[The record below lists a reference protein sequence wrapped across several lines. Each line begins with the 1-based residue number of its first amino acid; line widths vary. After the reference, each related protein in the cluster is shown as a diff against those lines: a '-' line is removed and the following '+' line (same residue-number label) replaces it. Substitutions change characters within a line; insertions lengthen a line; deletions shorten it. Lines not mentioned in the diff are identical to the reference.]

1 MHPFIRKV
9 TQKPFTIAEVGI
21 NHNGDINIA
30 KKMVDAAKAAGVDA
44 VKFQTFQAKE
54 FIGDPTETYTYKS
67 QGKEIT
73 ESMLTM
79 FQRYQFSN
87 DDWQT
92 LYDYCQ
98 QQEIQFLSTPQNYS
112 DCEVLLK
119 LGVEALKVGSDDF
132 TNIPL
137 LEKYA
142 ATGLPLMLSI
152 GMADLA
158 EVYESLNAVGT
169 MQDTP
174 TVLMLCTSQYP
185 TPPVDVNI
193 NKLDTIKQAFPEVVL
208 GFSDHTRG
216 QTAAIMAVTKGA
228 LVFEKHFTLDNDMAG
243 PDHWFSEN
251 PASLKLWV
259 VQIQTAYKMLGRSS
273 IVPTEKERQMR
284 KLARRSIT
292 ALVDIKLGEI
302 FSEENIGLR
311 RPGHGLEPKWLTQ
324 VIGKKATKAFIKN
337 DNITLG
343 DFSHST

>member
-1 MHPFIRKV
+1 MHPFIEKI

-30 KKMVDAAKAAGVDA
+30 KKMIDAAKASGVNA
-44 VKFQTFQAKE
+44 VKFQTFQANE
-54 FIGDPTETYTYKS
+54 FVGDPTETYTYKS

-79 FQRYQFSN
+79 FQRYQFSG
-87 DDWQT
+87 DDWQE
-92 LYDYCQ
+92 LYSYCQ
-98 QQEIQFLSTPQNYS
+98 QQKIQFLSTPQNYS
-112 DCEVLLK
+112 DCEILLK

-137 LEKYA
+137 LKQFA

-158 EVYESLNAVGT
+158 EVYESLNAVNAI
-169 MQDTP
+169 QSTP

-185 TPPVDVNI
+185 TPSTDVNI
-193 NKLDTIKQAFPEVVL
+193 NKLDTIKQAFPNVVL
-208 GFSDHTRG
+208 GFSDHTKG
-216 QTAAIMAVTKGA
+216 QTAAVMAVTKGA
-228 LVFEKHFTLDNDMAG
+228 LVFEKHFTLDNTMAG

-251 PASLKLWV
+251 PSSLKTWV
-259 VQIQTAYKMLGRSS
+259 EQIQTAYKMLGSS
-273 IVPTEKERQMR
+273 EIVPTQKELEMR

-292 ALVDIKLGEI
+292 ALTDIKKGELLT
-302 FSEENIGLR
+302 ECNVGLR

-337 DNITLG
+337 DNINLG

>member
-1 MHPFIRKV
+1 MHPFIKKV

-21 NHNGDINIA
+21 NHNGDLNIA

-44 VKFQTFQAKE
+44 VKFQTFQAEE
-54 FIGDPTETYTYKS
+54 FIGDPEETYTYKS
-67 QGKEIT
+67 QGQDIT

-79 FQRYQFSN
+79 FQRYQFSHN
-87 DDWQT
+87 DWQT

-98 QQEIQFLSTPQNYS
+98 QQNIQFLSTPQNYS
-112 DCEVLLK
+112 DCEILLK

-158 EVYESLNAVGT
+158 EVYESLNAVGA
-169 MQDTP
+169 MQGTP

-185 TPPVDVNI
+185 TPPTDVNI

-208 GFSDHTRG
+208 GFSDHTKG
-216 QTAAIMAVTKGA
+216 QTAAVMAVTKGA

-251 PASLKLWV
+251 PSSLKMWV
-259 VQIQTAYKMLGRSS
+259 TQIQTAYKMLGSS
-273 IVPTEKERQMR
+273 AIIPTAQEQQMR

-292 ALVDIKLGEI
+292 ALTDINKGELLT
-302 FSEENIGLR
+302 EKNIGLR
-311 RPGHGLEPKWLTQ
+311 RPGHGMEPKWLPQ
-324 VIGKKATKAFIKN
+324 IIGNKANKSFKKN
-337 DNITLG
+337 DVITLG
-343 DFSHST
+343 SFVGI